1 MTAHIE
7 LPALDPGE
15 FSPASL
21 SQPIVTG
28 LLRGEMKFDGLVYT
42 DSMGMDADRQTHDAR

>member
-7 LPALDPGE
+7 LPALDPAE
-15 FSPASL
+15 FSPAS
-21 SQPIVTG
+21 SASRSSRD

-42 DSMGMDADRQTHDAR
+42 DSMGMDAVAKR